1 MKVEKLFIITLVVL
15 TSLIMVNCTEIEPL
29 ENEEVLNAKKI
40 EIQGIKDG
48 EIQDD
53 HI

>member
-1 MKVEKLFIITLVVL
+1 MKVKKLFLIKLVLL

-29 ENEEVLNAKKI
+29 ENEEVLNAEKT